1 MFIQINYHNE
11 FMNKEKAKIK
21 IGKLSEEIEKHNYNY
36 YVLSNPVISD
46 YDFDLLLEEL
56 IDLEKQFPDL
66 IKSDS
71 PTQRVGGEITKEFK
85 QVTHK
90 YPMLSLS
97 NTYSEEEVMDFEK
110 RVNKIIGHK
119 SEYVCELKY
128 DGVAIC
134 LIYKNGLLTQAVTRG
149 DGVLGDDVIANV
161 KTIRSIPIRLHGDFP
176 DEFEIRGEIYYP
188 HDGFKKLNDERIEVG
203 EDPFANPRNAAS
215 GTLKMQDSAEVAK
228 RPLDC
233 ILYYCLGD
241 KLPGKKHY
249 NNLQDARKWGF
260 KISKNIAVC
269 KNLEE
274 IFEFINDWNEAR
286 KKLPFDIDGVV
297 IKVNSIA
304 EQDKL
309 GSTAKSPR
317 WAIAYKYKAERVVTK
332 LLSIDYQ
339 VGRTGAITPVAN
351 LKPILLAGTI
361 VKRASLHNAGII
373 SQLDVRI
380 GDMVYVEKGG
390 EIIPKIVGVDISKR
404 PETAVKVK
412 FIENCPECGT
422 KLVRKEG
429 EAIFYCPN
437 ESGCPPQIKGKLEH
451 FISRK
456 AMNIDSLG
464 EGKIEMLYDNN
475 LVLNIADLYDL
486 KYEQLFGLE
495 KIFPANE
502 NKKERKVSFKDK
514 TVKNILNGIEASKQV
529 PFERVLYALGIRYV
543 GETVAKKL
551 AYFNKNIDNIKNATF
566 DDLVNIDEI
575 GEKIAEAVIKYFK
588 NKKYLEII
596 ERLKS
601 KGIQFE
607 INKKTFAVK
616 NNKLDNKSFVVSGVF
631 KNFSRDEIKKLI
643 EDYGGR
649 NVSSVSSKTDF
660 ILAGENM
667 GPGKLKK
674 AQELN
679 IPIISEDDFIEMME

>member
-1 MFIQINYHNE
+1 
-11 FMNKEKAKIK
+11 MNKEEAKIK
-21 IGKLSEEIEKHNYNY
+21 IRKLSEEIEKHNYNY

-46 YDFDLLLEEL
+46 YDFDLLLNEL

-66 IKSDS
+66 IKPDS

-97 NTYSEEEVMDFEK
+97 NTYSEEEVRDFEK
-110 RVNKIIGHK
+110 RVNKIISEK
-119 SEYVCELKY
+119 VEYVCELKY

-134 LIYKNGLLTQAVTRG
+134 LMYKNGLLTQAVTRG
-149 DGVLGDDVIANV
+149 DGVRGDDVIANV
-161 KTIRSIPIRLHGDFP
+161 KTIRSIPIKLHGDFP

-188 HDGFKKLNDERIEVG
+188 HDGFKKLNDERIEIG

-215 GTLKMQDSAEVAK
+215 GTLKMQDSAEVSK

-233 ILYYCLGD
+233 ILYFLLGD
-241 KLPGKKHY
+241 KLQGKTHY
-249 NNLQDARKWGF
+249 NNLQDAKKWGF
-260 KISKNIAVC
+260 KISKNIAIC

-274 IFEFINDWNEAR
+274 IFEFINDWNEGR

-297 IKVNSIA
+297 IKVNSIDQQ
-304 EQDKL
+304 EKL

-317 WAIAYKYKAERVVTK
+317 WAIAYKYKAERALTK

-361 VKRASLHNAGII
+361 VKRASLHNADII
-373 SQLDVRI
+373 AQLDVRI

-390 EIIPKIVGVDISKR
+390 EIIPKIIGVDISKR
-404 PETAVKVK
+404 PETAIKVK

-437 ESGCPPQIKGKLEH
+437 ELDCPPQIKGKLEH

-495 KIFPANE
+495 KIFPATE

-551 AYFNKNIDNIKNATF
+551 VYFNKNIDSIKNASF
-566 DDLVNIDEI
+566 DDLINIDEI
-575 GEKIAEAVIKYFK
+575 GEKIAEAVINYFK

-596 ERLKS
+596 ERLKN

-607 INKKTFAVK
+607 ISKETKAFK

-679 IPIISEDDFIEMME
+679 IPIISEDDFIEMVKK